1 MSSMSANES
10 MIRSACGSRSSSS
23 RGRVV
28 VRATIRPAP
37 ARLAASN
44 PARASSKITQSAGE
58 TPHAPAARRSRK
70 GREVDLRVGFAAR
83 HHVARDRRIEIRPD
97 RTAVEH
103 EIYVGLASR
112 RTHGARNPR
121 RTEPFEQLLQ
131 PFHRADVR
139 GVYFAVDGF
148 LLVGQRREAL
158 FADHLLGHHQPH
170 DVVVA
175 HAETV
180 GEFLLPVGHAV
191 TGAEYLKGTDM
202 HRGVVHQGA
211 VHVEQGCF
219 FHRRFHFDSAKV
231 VKIPDTSAGVGQN
244 LSRRLRLT
252 AKFCVSCPGVGS
264 RWVSLQMQSTRK
276 SLKMFSTPNP
286 AST

>member
-10 MIRSACGSRSSSS
+10 MIRSASGPRSSSS

-37 ARLAASN
+37 PRRFESRPRIL
-44 PARASSKITQSAGE
+44 E
-58 TPHAPAARRSRK
+58 DHAVGGRNAQRRSR
-70 GREVDLRVGFAAR
+70 REVDLRVGFAAR

-175 HAETV
+175 HAEPV
-180 GEFLLPVGHAV
+180 GEFLSPVGDAV
-191 TGAEYLKGTDM
+191 AGAKDFEGPDVY
-202 HRGVVHQGA
+202 RGVGDQRA
-211 VHVEQGCF
+211 VHVEYSCF
-219 FHRRFHFDSAKV
+219 LHRRFRFQGLKIG
-231 VKIPDTSAGVGQN
+231 KIPDTHG
-244 LSRRLRLT
+244 LRRSE
-252 AKFCVSCPGVGS
+252 FE
-264 RWVSLQMQSTRK
+264 LQ
-276 SLKMFSTPNP
+276 
-286 AST
+286 A

>member
-44 PARASSKITQSAGE
+44 PAHASSKITQSAGE
-58 TPHAPAARRSRK
+58 T
-70 GREVDLRVGFAAR
+70 REVDLRVGFAAR

-175 HAETV
+175 HAEPV
-180 GEFLLPVGHAV
+180 GEFLSPVGDAV
-191 TGAEYLKGTDM
+191 AGAKDFEGPDVY
-202 HRGVVHQGA
+202 RGVGDQRA
-211 VHVEQGCF
+211 VHVEYSCF
-219 FHRRFHFDSAKV
+219 LHRRFRFQGLKIG
-231 VKIPDTSAGVGQN
+231 KIPDTHG
-244 LSRRLRLT
+244 LRRSE
-252 AKFCVSCPGVGS
+252 FE
-264 RWVSLQMQSTRK
+264 MQ
-276 SLKMFSTPNP
+276 
-286 AST
+286 A

>member
-1 MSSMSANES
+1 MSA
-10 MIRSACGSRSSSS
+10 GVSRSSTA

-28 VRATIRPAP
+28 VRATMRPAP
-37 ARLAASN
+37 ARRPRFGILEDHTVGGCD
-44 PARASSKITQSAGE
+44 TQRGGS
-58 TPHAPAARRSRK
+58 
-70 GREVDLRVGFAAR
+70 REVDFRIGFAAR
-83 HHVARDRRIEIRPD
+83 DHVARDLRVEVR
-97 RTAVEH
+97 AYGALFEH
-103 EIYVGLASR
+103 EIDVGLASR
-112 RTHGARNPR
+112 RTHGAADARGA
-121 RTEPFEQLLQ
+121 EPFEQFDE
-131 PFHRADVR
+131 PFHGVDVG
-139 GVYFAVDGF
+139 GVDFAVDGLF
-148 LLVGQRREAL
+148 LVGQRREAL
-158 FADHLLGHHQPH
+158 FADDLFGHDGAH

-286 AST
+286 IST